1 MRRAPDG
8 PDTQGTLAFETLVC
22 RIDARHVRTHGV
34 CKETRQSALVEACIS
49 AEIETL
55 ELVQK
60 AERLV

>member
-1 MRRAPDG
+1 MYVG

-22 RIDARHVRTHGV
+22 RIDARQRHVRTHGV